1 MGGKG
6 RGQGRGRGLAAGLVT
21 GQRHGGAPGVA
32 GRIAAELDAAVA
44 FWERHSH
51 DPEHGGFFS
60 CLSRDGSVYDDTK
73 FVWLQGRQIWVYSRL
88 YRTVPLFRRPQ
99 LLEAARKGGEGSGGG
114 ILGQFRPFSIPKFPI
129 FPQWARPKFLPPPI
143 PPKFT
148 QNPPKFAR
156 NRRVFPQTAAGE
168 FLESH
173 VRPEPGSSRAAF
185 ALRRDGRPERLQR
198 SFYSEAFCALGLDEL
213 GRAAGEERYRV
224 GPLPKLPGTPPQ
236 ITLGPGGTPPQ
247 ITRDPSPKNNLGPLP
262 KLPWGRLRPL
272 PKLPGTPPQIT
283 RDRLRPLPKLPG
295 TPPQKITWDP
305 SPNYPGA
312 GAWARRWAGAV
323 WGWARGAPM
332 ELGRPRFSGTP
343 PQQALAQALM
353 VLKVGLQL
361 WGDPRRDP
369 QNQPDPEAEA
379 MAEWGARHVLM
390 HLQRGDSVV
399 LENVSPEG
407 EELPGSLGRLMNPGH
422 ALEAAW
428 LLLEF
433 SGRRGDADLGARA
446 VAALVEGPLK
456 WGWDPQHG
464 GLFYFLDAD
473 GHCPTQL
480 EWALKLW
487 WPHAEAMVALLA
499 AQRFQ
504 PRPSLV
510 SQFLRLAQYTFDK
523 FRDPE
528 HGEWFGYLNRDGS
541 VALSIK
547 GGPYKG
553 CFHVARALLMCEEML
568 DDILEGEKPPQ

>member
-1 MGGKG
+1 MEQL
-6 RGQGRGRGLAAGLVT
+6 REWRS
-21 GQRHGGAPGVA
+21 
-32 GRIAAELDAAVA
+32 RIAAELEAVVA

-88 YRTVPLFRRPQ
+88 YRTVPRFRRPE
-99 LLEAARKGGEGSGGG
+99 LLEAARK
-114 ILGQFRPFSIPKFPI
+114 
-129 FPQWARPKFLPPPI
+129 
-143 PPKFT
+143 
-148 QNPPKFAR
+148 
-156 NRRVFPQTAAGE
+156 AGE
-168 FLESH
+168 FLQRH
-173 VRPEPGSSRAAF
+173 VRPEPGSTRAAF

-213 GRAAGEERYRV
+213 GRAAGEPRYRLL
-224 GPLPKLPGTPPQ
+224 GDPK
-236 ITLGPGGTPPQ
+236 
-247 ITRDPSPKNNLGPLP
+247 RDP
-262 KLPWGRLRPL
+262 
-272 PKLPGTPPQIT
+272 
-283 RDRLRPLPKLPG
+283 
-295 TPPQKITWDP
+295 P
-305 SPNYPGA
+305 S
-312 GAWARRWAGAV
+312 
-323 WGWARGAPM
+323 
-332 ELGRPRFSGTP
+332 E
-343 PQQALAQALM
+343 
-353 VLKVGLQL
+353 
-361 WGDPRRDP
+361 
-369 QNQPDPEAEA
+369 PDPEAEA
-379 MAEWGARHVLM
+379 MVEWGARHVLM

-422 ALEAAW
+422 ALEAGW
-428 LLLEF
+428 LLLEL

-446 VAALVEGPLK
+446 VAGLVEGPLR

-480 EWALKLW
+480 EWSLKLW
-487 WPHAEAMVALLA
+487 WPHAEALVALLA
-499 AQRFQ
+499 AQRLQ
-504 PRPSLV
+504 PRPELISRFLHMA
-510 SQFLRLAQYTFDK
+510 QFTFDK

-568 DDILEGEKPPQ
+568 GDILDKEEIKE

>member
-1 MGGKG
+1 MG
-6 RGQGRGRGLAAGLVT
+6 
-21 GQRHGGAPGVA
+21 
-32 GRIAAELDAAVA
+32 
-44 FWERHSH
+44 
-51 DPEHGGFFS
+51 
-60 CLSRDGSVYDDTK
+60 
-73 FVWLQGRQIWVYSRL
+73 
-88 YRTVPLFRRPQ
+88 
-99 LLEAARKGGEGSGGG
+99 GSGGFLWVWG
-114 ILGQFRPFSIPKFPI
+114 PTGGSGGYLWVWGPTGWVRGVPVGLGSHGT
-129 FPQWARPKFLPPPI
+129 PPPQ
-143 PPKFT
+143 PWRSSGRGGAASRPNWT
-148 QNPPKFAR
+148 RLWRSGSGTRTTPS
-156 NRRVFPQTAAGE
+156 TAGE

-213 GRAAGEERYRV
+213 GRAAGEERYR
-224 GPLPKLPGTPPQ
+224 
-236 ITLGPGGTPPQ
+236 
-247 ITRDPSPKNNLGPLP
+247 
-262 KLPWGRLRPL
+262 
-272 PKLPGTPPQIT
+272 
-283 RDRLRPLPKLPG
+283 
-295 TPPQKITWDP
+295 
-305 SPNYPGA
+305 
-312 GAWARRWAGAV
+312 AWARRWAGAV

-369 QNQPDPEAEA
+369 QSQPDPEAEA

-399 LENVSPEG
+399 LENVTPEG

-480 EWALKLW
+480 EWSLKLW

-510 SQFLRLAQYTFDK
+510 SQFLQLAQYTFDK

>member
-1 MGGKG
+1 MEEL
-6 RGQGRGRGLAAGLVT
+6 RAWR
-21 GQRHGGAPGVA
+21 

-51 DPEHGGFFS
+51 DPEHGRG
-60 CLSRDGSVYDDTK
+60 
-73 FVWLQGRQIWVYSRL
+73 
-88 YRTVPLFRRPQ
+88 VP
-99 LLEAARKGGEGSGGG
+99 GEP
-114 ILGQFRPFSIPKFPI
+114 R
-129 FPQWARPKFLPPPI
+129 
-143 PPKFT
+143 
-148 QNPPKFAR
+148 
-156 NRRVFPQTAAGE
+156 AAGAR
-168 FLESH
+168 LEP
-173 VRPEPGSSRAAF
+173 RRLRAEAGRAPGAAP
-185 ALRRDGRPERLQR
+185 AQLLQR
-198 SFYSEAFCALGLDEL
+198 SVLRAGAGRAGPGGGGGALPGLGPALGR
-213 GRAAGEERYRV
+213 GRV
-224 GPLPKLPGTPPQ
+224 G
-236 ITLGPGGTPPQ
+236 LGPGGPHGIGAPPVFG
-247 ITRDPSPKNNLGPLP
+247 DP
-262 KLPWGRLRPL
+262 
-272 PKLPGTPPQIT
+272 PPA
-283 RDRLRPLPKLPG
+283 
-295 TPPQKITWDP
+295 
-305 SPNYPGA
+305 GA
-312 GAWARRWAGAV
+312 GPGPDGAE
-323 WGWARGAPM
+323 GGAAA
-332 ELGRPRFSGTP
+332 LGGPPEGPPKSARPRGRGHGG
-343 PQQALAQALM
+343 
-353 VLKVGLQL
+353 VG
-361 WGDPRRDP
+361 GAAR
-369 QNQPDPEAEA
+369 PDAPA
-379 MAEWGARHVLM
+379 
-390 HLQRGDSVV
+390 
-399 LENVSPEG
+399 
-407 EELPGSLGRLMNPGH
+407 GH

-480 EWALKLW
+480 EWSLKLW

-510 SQFLRLAQYTFDK
+510 SQFLQLAQYTFDK

>member
-1 MGGKG
+1 MEEL
-6 RGQGRGRGLAAGLVT
+6 RAWRGRIG
-21 GQRHGGAPGVA
+21 
-32 GRIAAELDAAVA
+32 AELDAVVA

-51 DPEHGGFFS
+51 DPEYGGFFS

-88 YRTVPLFRRPQ
+88 YRTVPRFRRPE
-99 LLEAARKGGEGSGGG
+99 LLEAARK
-114 ILGQFRPFSIPKFPI
+114 
-129 FPQWARPKFLPPPI
+129 
-143 PPKFT
+143 
-148 QNPPKFAR
+148 
-156 NRRVFPQTAAGE
+156 AGE

-173 VRPEPGSSRAAF
+173 VRPEPGSTRAAF
-185 ALRRDGRPERLQR
+185 ALSRDGRPVRLQR

-213 GRAAGEERYRV
+213 GRAAGEERYR
-224 GPLPKLPGTPPQ
+224 
-236 ITLGPGGTPPQ
+236 
-247 ITRDPSPKNNLGPLP
+247 
-262 KLPWGRLRPL
+262 
-272 PKLPGTPPQIT
+272 
-283 RDRLRPLPKLPG
+283 
-295 TPPQKITWDP
+295 
-305 SPNYPGA
+305 
-312 GAWARRWAGAV
+312 AWARRWAGAM

-343 PQQALAQALM
+343 PQQALAQAMM

-369 QNQPDPEAEA
+369 QNEPEAPEAEA
-379 MAEWGARHVLM
+379 MAEWGAQHVLM

-428 LLLEF
+428 LLLQL
-433 SGRRGDADLGARA
+433 SGRRGDAALGARA
-446 VAALVEGPLK
+446 VAALLEGPLRR
-456 WGWDPQHG
+456 GWDPQHG
-464 GLFYFLDAD
+464 GLFSFLDAD
-473 GHCPTQL
+473 GLCPTQL
-480 EWALKLW
+480 EWSMKLW

-510 SQFLRLAQYTFDK
+510 SQFLQVAQYTFDK

-568 DDILEGEKPPQ
+568 DAILEGEEPPQ

>member
-1 MGGKG
+1 MEEL
-6 RGQGRGRGLAAGLVT
+6 RAWR
-21 GQRHGGAPGVA
+21 
-32 GRIAAELDAAVA
+32 GRIAAELDAVVA

-88 YRTVPLFRRPQ
+88 YRTVPRFRRPE
-99 LLEAARKGGEGSGGG
+99 LLEAARK
-114 ILGQFRPFSIPKFPI
+114 
-129 FPQWARPKFLPPPI
+129 
-143 PPKFT
+143 
-148 QNPPKFAR
+148 
-156 NRRVFPQTAAGE
+156 AGE

-185 ALRRDGRPERLQR
+185 ALSRDGRPVRLQR

-213 GRAAGEERYRV
+213 GRATGEERYR
-224 GPLPKLPGTPPQ
+224 
-236 ITLGPGGTPPQ
+236 
-247 ITRDPSPKNNLGPLP
+247 
-262 KLPWGRLRPL
+262 
-272 PKLPGTPPQIT
+272 
-283 RDRLRPLPKLPG
+283 
-295 TPPQKITWDP
+295 
-305 SPNYPGA
+305 
-312 GAWARRWAGAV
+312 AWARRWAGAV

-343 PQQALAQALM
+343 PP
-353 VLKVGLQL
+353 L

-369 QNQPDPEAEA
+369 QNEPETPEAEA

-390 HLQRGDSVV
+390 HLQ
-399 LENVSPEG
+399 
-407 EELPGSLGRLMNPGH
+407 
-422 ALEAAW
+422 
-428 LLLEF
+428 
-433 SGRRGDADLGARA
+433 
-446 VAALVEGPLK
+446 
-456 WGWDPQHG
+456 
-464 GLFYFLDAD
+464 
-473 GHCPTQL
+473 L
-480 EWALKLW
+480 EWSMKLW

-510 SQFLRLAQYTFDK
+510 SQFLQVAQYTFDK

-568 DDILEGEKPPQ
+568 DAILEGEEAPQ

>member
-1 MGGKG
+1 MEEL
-6 RGQGRGRGLAAGLVT
+6 RAWR
-21 GQRHGGAPGVA
+21 

-88 YRTVPLFRRPQ
+88 YRTVPRFRRPE
-99 LLEAARKGGEGSGGG
+99 LLQAARK
-114 ILGQFRPFSIPKFPI
+114 
-129 FPQWARPKFLPPPI
+129 
-143 PPKFT
+143 
-148 QNPPKFAR
+148 
-156 NRRVFPQTAAGE
+156 AGE
-168 FLESH
+168 FLERH

-213 GRAAGEERYRV
+213 GRAAGEERYR
-224 GPLPKLPGTPPQ
+224 
-236 ITLGPGGTPPQ
+236 
-247 ITRDPSPKNNLGPLP
+247 
-262 KLPWGRLRPL
+262 
-272 PKLPGTPPQIT
+272 
-283 RDRLRPLPKLPG
+283 
-295 TPPQKITWDP
+295 
-305 SPNYPGA
+305 
-312 GAWARRWAGAV
+312 AWARRWAGAV

-343 PQQALAQALM
+343 PPAGAGPGPDGAEGGAAAL
-353 VLKVGLQL
+353 G
-361 WGDPRRDP
+361 GP
-369 QNQPDPEAEA
+369 
-379 MAEWGARHVLM
+379 
-390 HLQRGDSVV
+390 
-399 LENVSPEG
+399 PEG
-407 EELPGSLGRLMNPGH
+407 PPKSARPRGRGHGGVGGAARPDAPAGH

-480 EWALKLW
+480 EWSLKLW

-510 SQFLRLAQYTFDK
+510 SQFLQLAQYTFDK
-523 FRDPE
+523 AVSTW
-528 HGEWFGYLNRDGS
+528 HGR
-541 VALSIK
+541 
-547 GGPYKG
+547 
-553 CFHVARALLMCEEML
+553 C
-568 DDILEGEKPPQ
+568 

>member
-1 MGGKG
+1 MEEL
-6 RGQGRGRGLAAGLVT
+6 RAWRGRIG
-21 GQRHGGAPGVA
+21 
-32 GRIAAELDAAVA
+32 AELDAVVA

-51 DPEHGGFFS
+51 DPEHGGHPGPPSAPGTPKSPPNFPPRGFFS

-88 YRTVPLFRRPQ
+88 YRTVPRFRRPE
-99 LLEAARKGGEGSGGG
+99 LLEAARK
-114 ILGQFRPFSIPKFPI
+114 
-129 FPQWARPKFLPPPI
+129 
-143 PPKFT
+143 
-148 QNPPKFAR
+148 
-156 NRRVFPQTAAGE
+156 AGE

-185 ALRRDGRPERLQR
+185 ALSRDGRPVRLQR

-213 GRAAGEERYRV
+213 GRAAGEERYR
-224 GPLPKLPGTPPQ
+224 
-236 ITLGPGGTPPQ
+236 
-247 ITRDPSPKNNLGPLP
+247 
-262 KLPWGRLRPL
+262 
-272 PKLPGTPPQIT
+272 
-283 RDRLRPLPKLPG
+283 
-295 TPPQKITWDP
+295 
-305 SPNYPGA
+305 
-312 GAWARRWAGAV
+312 
-323 WGWARGAPM
+323 
-332 ELGRPRFSGTP
+332 
-343 PQQALAQALM
+343 
-353 VLKVGLQL
+353 
-361 WGDPRRDP
+361 
-369 QNQPDPEAEA
+369 
-379 MAEWGARHVLM
+379 
-390 HLQRGDSVV
+390 RGDTVV

-428 LLLEF
+428 LLLQF
-433 SGRRGDADLGARA
+433 CHRRGDAALGAR
-446 VAALVEGPLK
+446 VVPALLQGPLK

-464 GLFYFLDAD
+464 GLFSFLDAD

-480 EWALKLW
+480 EWSMKLW

-504 PRPSLV
+504 PQPSLV
-510 SQFLRLAQYTFDK
+510 SQFLQVAQYTFDK

-568 DDILEGEKPPQ
+568 DAILEGEEPPQ

>member
-1 MGGKG
+1 MEQL
-6 RGQGRGRGLAAGLVT
+6 REWRGRIG
-21 GQRHGGAPGVA
+21 
-32 GRIAAELDAAVA
+32 AELDAVVA

-88 YRTVPLFRRPQ
+88 YRTVPRFRRPE
-99 LLEAARKGGEGSGGG
+99 LLEAARK
-114 ILGQFRPFSIPKFPI
+114 
-129 FPQWARPKFLPPPI
+129 
-143 PPKFT
+143 
-148 QNPPKFAR
+148 
-156 NRRVFPQTAAGE
+156 AGE
-168 FLESH
+168 FLQSH
-173 VRPEPGSSRAAF
+173 VRPRPGSSRAAF

-213 GRAAGEERYRV
+213 GRAAGERRYR
-224 GPLPKLPGTPPQ
+224 
-236 ITLGPGGTPPQ
+236 
-247 ITRDPSPKNNLGPLP
+247 
-262 KLPWGRLRPL
+262 
-272 PKLPGTPPQIT
+272 
-283 RDRLRPLPKLPG
+283 
-295 TPPQKITWDP
+295 
-305 SPNYPGA
+305 
-312 GAWARRWAGAV
+312 AWARQWALAL

-332 ELGRPRFSGTP
+332 ELGRPQFSGTP
-343 PQQALAQALM
+343 RQQALAQPMM

-361 WGDPRRDP
+361 LGDPKRDP
-369 QNQPDPEAEA
+369 QSEADPEAEA
-379 MAEWGARHVLM
+379 MAEWGARHILM

-407 EELPGSLGRLMNPGH
+407 KELPGSLGRLMNPGH

-433 SGRRGDADLGARA
+433 SGRRGDPELGARA

-464 GLFYFLDAD
+464 GLFAFVDAD

-480 EWALKLW
+480 EWSMKLW

-504 PRPSLV
+504 PRPSWI
-510 SQFLRLAQYTFDK
+510 SQFLQLAQFTFDK

-568 DDILEGEKPPQ
+568 GAILDGEEAPQ

>member
-1 MGGKG
+1 V
-6 RGQGRGRGLAAGLVT
+6 GRGLVVWNPQFWLRAW
-21 GQRHGGAPGVA
+21 R
-32 GRIAAELDAAVA
+32 GRIGAELDAVVA

-88 YRTVPLFRRPQ
+88 YRTVPRFRRPE
-99 LLEAARKGGEGSGGG
+99 LLEAARK
-114 ILGQFRPFSIPKFPI
+114 
-129 FPQWARPKFLPPPI
+129 
-143 PPKFT
+143 
-148 QNPPKFAR
+148 
-156 NRRVFPQTAAGE
+156 AGE

-173 VRPEPGSSRAAF
+173 VRPEPGSTRAAF
-185 ALRRDGRPERLQR
+185 ALSRDGRPVRLQR

-213 GRAAGEERYRV
+213 GRAAGEERYR
-224 GPLPKLPGTPPQ
+224 
-236 ITLGPGGTPPQ
+236 
-247 ITRDPSPKNNLGPLP
+247 
-262 KLPWGRLRPL
+262 
-272 PKLPGTPPQIT
+272 
-283 RDRLRPLPKLPG
+283 
-295 TPPQKITWDP
+295 
-305 SPNYPGA
+305 
-312 GAWARRWAGAV
+312 AWARRWAGAV

-343 PQQALAQALM
+343 PQQALAQAMM

-369 QNQPDPEAEA
+369 QSQPEPPEAEA

-407 EELPGSLGRLMNPGH
+407 EELPGSLGRLMNPGEGDPN
-422 ALEAAW
+422 L
-428 LLLEF
+428 
-433 SGRRGDADLGARA
+433 GRGDPSLGFS
-446 VAALVEGPLK
+446 
-456 WGWDPQHG
+456 HNFS
-464 GLFYFLDAD
+464 LFFPIFLPFFSHFFPFLYFSPNSHFLPRFA
-473 GHCPTQL
+473 QL
-480 EWALKLW
+480 EWSMKLW

-510 SQFLRLAQYTFDK
+510 SQFLQVAQYTFDK

-568 DDILEGEKPPQ
+568 DAILEGEEPPQ